1 MYLDSKDNDVSGRNA
16 CLELCYALYLSLGG
30 ELAKLLKLMGD
41 LSERSSSMVEDR
53 IRQKNK
59 QAGGL
64 GSALGAFATH
74 GSSSSTAGS
83 NSNGN
88 GNGHSSSSQS
98 ISVPASNQSTA
109 ASKRNVVLTSNNVPA
124 TSFTSP
130 DRGSRESYENSPS
143 PFRLE
148 ITPPQSEAGGDHAH
162 NVSTVRSSY

>member
-1 MYLDSKDNDVSGRNA
+1 
-16 CLELCYALYLSLGG
+16 
-30 ELAKLLKLMGD
+30 
-41 LSERSSSMVEDR
+41 MVEDR

-98 ISVPASNQSTA
+98 ISVPANNQSTA

-148 ITPPQSEAGGDHAH
+148 ITPPQSEAGGDHTH
-162 NVSTVRSSY
+162 NVSTVRAVLLVTSVLMFPLPSHGVKIYPIHSDTANLCTCRCTTQCLLLRN